1 MSLTNS
7 MRIESACLHVVVKGR
22 FAPAAA
28 QRSFVDVLD
37 AAVQNRVGLI
47 LLDGR
52 KLAGEPSTIDRF
64 YYAKF
69 AALSVA
75 LTKQRHAAFR
85 PKFAYVL
92 KAPVLDPGRFGQTVA
107 VNRGMNAKA
116 FETIEAARSWLGIP
130 NEHGPALT

>member
-1 MSLTNS
+1 MSLTTS
-7 MRIESACLHVVVKGR
+7 MRIESGCLHVVVKGR
-22 FAPAAA
+22 FALPAA
-28 QRSFVDVLD
+28 QRSFVDLLD
-37 AAVQNRVGLI
+37 AAVQNGVSLV

-52 KLAGEPSTIDRF
+52 SLGGEPSTIDRF

-75 LTKQRHAAFR
+75 LAKQRHGAFR

-92 KAPVLDPGRFGQTVA
+92 KIPVLDPARFGQTVA
-107 VNRGMNAKA
+107 VNRGMNTKS

-130 NEHGPALT
+130 HEHGPAST